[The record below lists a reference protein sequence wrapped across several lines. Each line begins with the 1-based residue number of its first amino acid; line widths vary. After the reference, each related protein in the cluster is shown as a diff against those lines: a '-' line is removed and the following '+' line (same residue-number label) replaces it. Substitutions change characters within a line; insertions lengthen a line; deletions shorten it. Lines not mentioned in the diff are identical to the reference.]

1 MMTSNPHSE
10 ESMDVTVSR
19 ARTLEIIEGVEDGTI
34 DLNKITMAEW
44 LQVSFL
50 AAVGDGDVIHVSQKM
65 MYGGNLYTLHAC
77 VEQIVPNQQVSS
89 IRKIQ

>member
-10 ESMDVTVSR
+10 KFIDVTISKL
-19 ARTLEIIEGVEDGTI
+19 RTLEIIQGVEEGTI
-34 DLNKITMAEW
+34 DLDKITMSEW

-50 AAVGDGDVIHVSQKM
+50 AAVGDGDIVHVTQKM
-65 MYGGNLYTLHAC
+65 MYGGNLYSLHAC